1 MSAFLIAN
9 IDVTDPDGFAVY
21 RTLVTPTIAAAG
33 GRYRVRGGETRVLE
47 GDWRPSRLVVLEF
60 PTMPDALAWYE
71 SDAYSEARALRQR
84 TARSDVV
91 IVDGVPGA

>member
-9 IDVTDPDGFAVY
+9 IDVTDPEGFAVY
-21 RTLVTPTIAAAG
+21 RTLVSPTIDAAG
-33 GRYRVRGGETRVLE
+33 GRYLVRGGETRVLE
-47 GDWRPSRLVVLEF
+47 GDWRPSRVVLLEF
-60 PTMPDALAWYE
+60 PSMDDALAWYE

-91 IVDGVPGA
+91 LVAGVPGA

>member
-1 MSAFLIAN
+1 
-9 IDVTDPDGFAVY
+9 
-21 RTLVTPTIAAAG
+21 
-33 GRYRVRGGETRVLE
+33 
-47 GDWRPSRLVVLEF
+47 
-60 PTMPDALAWYE
+60 MPDALAWYE

>member
-9 IDVTDPDGFAVY
+9 IDVTDPEGFAIY
-21 RTLVTPTIAAAG
+21 RTLVAPTVAAAG
-33 GRYRVRGGETRVLE
+33 GRYRIRGGETHVLE
-47 GDWRPSRLVVLEF
+47 GDWRPLRVVMLEF
-60 PTMPDALAWYE
+60 PSLADALAWYE

-91 IVDGVPGA
+91 VVEGVPDA